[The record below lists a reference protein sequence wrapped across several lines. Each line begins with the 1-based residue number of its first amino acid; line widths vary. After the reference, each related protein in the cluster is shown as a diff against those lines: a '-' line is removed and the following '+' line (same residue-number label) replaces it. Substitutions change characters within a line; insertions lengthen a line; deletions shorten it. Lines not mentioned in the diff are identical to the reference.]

1 MGCPNINM
9 NTLKTKVQRITIRY
23 ANITDLPKII
33 TILNQAIDAQ
43 VNGILI
49 KETVESK
56 LKWFREFDINTY
68 PIYVA
73 VLNKHIVG
81 FCYLSPYRRG
91 RQAMSKVAEISYY
104 VDYNH
109 HLKQVGSTLMKYAIK
124 DCKRLKKNSLL
135 AILLDNNTSSIS
147 LLEKYNFKKWG
158 HFPDIINLNKKVC
171 GQYVYGLKIG

>member
-1 MGCPNINM
+1 M
-9 NTLKTKVQRITIRY
+9 NTLKTKSQRIVVRY

-33 TILNQAIDAQ
+33 FILNQAIDAQ
-43 VNGILI
+43 ANGILI

-56 LKWFREFDINTY
+56 LKWFHEFDINTH

-73 VLNKHIVG
+73 TLNKQIVG

-109 HLKQVGSTLMKYAIK
+109 HLKQIGSTLMKYAIK
-124 DCKRLKKNSLL
+124 DCKRLKKHSLL
-135 AILLDNNTSSIS
+135 AILLDNNTASIS
-147 LLEKYNFKKWG
+147 LLENYNFKKWG
-158 HFPDIINLNKKVC
+158 HFPGIIAVSYTHLTLPTN
-171 GQYVYGLKIG
+171 